1 MPTSIMYECVHTKVL
16 SLIMFEYFKSKMD
29 FNDRL

>member
-1 MPTSIMYECVHTKVL
+1 MPTSIMYECVHIKVL
-16 SLIMFEYFKSKMD
+16 SLIMFEYLNSKIE